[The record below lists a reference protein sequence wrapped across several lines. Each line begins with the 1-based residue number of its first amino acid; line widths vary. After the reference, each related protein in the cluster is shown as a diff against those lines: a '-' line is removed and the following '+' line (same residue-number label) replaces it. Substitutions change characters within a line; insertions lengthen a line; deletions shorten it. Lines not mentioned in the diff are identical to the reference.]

1 MSNVLGTLGKSLEE
15 KAKILAEAIDRAD
28 PTTSKY
34 HDLLM
39 NFDITMS
46 ILNNINM
53 SLNRVQPIIDM
64 AQGEP
69 MDPNTIQ
76 KEEE

>member
-1 MSNVLGTLGKSLEE
+1 MNNILGTLGTSLEE
-15 KAKILAEAIDRAD
+15 KAKVLSEAIGRAD

-53 SLNRVQPIIDM
+53 SLTRVQPVMDI